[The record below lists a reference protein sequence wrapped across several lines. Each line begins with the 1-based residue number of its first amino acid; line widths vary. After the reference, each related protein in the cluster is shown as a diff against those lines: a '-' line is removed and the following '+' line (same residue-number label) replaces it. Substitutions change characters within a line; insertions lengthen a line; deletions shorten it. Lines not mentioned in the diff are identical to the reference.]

1 MAIAFGLFV
10 VVVLV
15 LNVLALPFL
24 VTLALSTCAAILSRR
39 RTPTRA
45 EPTSRLLI
53 VIPAH
58 DERSGIARTVASC
71 RAQDYPAELFQVL
84 VIADNC
90 SDDTAEIAASAG
102 AEVVVR
108 EHPTQRSKGYALEY
122 LIDQLVRSGRFERLD
137 AIVVIDADS
146 IATPDLSRKFD
157 AMIQAGDDWI
167 QAYYT
172 VANADASWRTRL
184 MTYAFSLINGV
195 DPLGHDRLG
204 FSSPLHGNGMCF
216 TTRGLKRVPWK
227 SYGLVEDYEYS
238 WVVRM
243 AGERIAFLPD
253 AAVKATMLE
262 GGGEA
267 AANQRRRW
275 EFGRNELKKRLFGQV
290 LGNPR
295 LSPAERFVSA
305 VELKTPPMITM
316 LGLLLGL
323 AILNAAAIFGYS
335 RPLEHVVP
343 WILTGMTA
351 LMAGTIGGYALGP
364 FLVFGLPA
372 SYLLTLAYI
381 PIYAL
386 WKISVRLGGKPTRWI
401 RTARAQS

>member
-1 MAIAFGLFV
+1 MTTAFGLFTF
-10 VVVLV
+10 LV
-15 LNVLALPFL
+15 IGLNILALPFVAML
-24 VTLALSTCAAILSRR
+24 LLSAIAAVFAPR
-39 RTPTRA
+39 RTKTPA
-45 EPTSRLLI
+45 EPESRFLI

-58 DERSGIARTVASC
+58 DERVGIAGTVESC
-71 RAQDYPAELFQVL
+71 RSQDYPPERFGVL

-90 SDDTAEIAASAG
+90 SDDTAEIAAKAG
-102 AEVVVR
+102 AEVVER
-108 EHPTQRSKGYALEY
+108 RHETKRTKGYALEY
-122 LIDQLVRSGRFERLD
+122 LIERLMESGRFDALD
-137 AIVVIDADS
+137 ALVIIDADS
-146 IATPDLSRKFD
+146 IATPDLLRKFD
-157 AMIQAGDDWI
+157 AMIRDGADWI

-195 DPLGHDRLG
+195 NPLGHYRLG

-262 GGGEA
+262 RGGEA

-275 EFGRNELKKRLFGQV
+275 EFGRKEVKKRVFGQV
-290 LGNPR
+290 VRNPR
-295 LSPAERFVSA
+295 MSLAERFVSA
-305 VELKTPPMITM
+305 VELKTPPMM
-316 LGLLLGL
+316 KLLGLLLAL
-323 AILNAAAIFGYS
+323 VVLNAA
-335 RPLEHVVP
+335 VVRGFADP
-343 WILTGMTA
+343 FAHAAAWSLLGSTA
-351 LMAGTIGGYALGP
+351 LIVAAVGWYALSP

-372 SYLLTLAYI
+372 SYLLTLAWV
-381 PIYAL
+381 PVYAL
-386 WKISVRLGGKPTRWI
+386 WKISTRLGGKPTQWI
-401 RTARAQS
+401 RTARGDS